1 MQNSLTELLA
11 KIEVTLDYPEEDL
24 ESETYLSI
32 ENSLKDIKSD
42 VSKLLSTADFG
53 RAIKEGTKILIYGR
67 TNAGKSSLLNSL
79 LQYNRAIVTDIQGT
93 TRDTIEETFLYKGFK
108 FVLIDTAGIR
118 TSDNVVEKIGI
129 ERSRM
134 MLKSADIVLF
144 VIDGSKPL
152 DDEDFDIAKSLSD
165 KNTILCVNKSDIGT
179 VADVGKLGFKN
190 IINISCENGQNIDA
204 LKEKLYAFV
213 TNKNVNNNS
222 TIITNTR
229 HILALKNTLK
239 NLDTALDAIAQKIDL
254 SLISI
259 DIKNAWLS
267 LGDIT
272 GNSDNEKI
280 IDDIFSKFCVG
291 K

>member
-1 MQNSLTELLA
+1 MSNNC
-11 KIEVTLDYPEEDL
+11 Y
-24 ESETYLSI
+24 
-32 ENSLKDIKSD
+32 
-42 VSKLLSTADFG
+42 
-53 RAIKEGTKILIYGR
+53 AI
-67 TNAGKSSLLNSL
+67 
-79 LQYNRAIVTDIQGT
+79 
-93 TRDTIEETFLYKGFK
+93 
-108 FVLIDTAGIR
+108 
-118 TSDNVVEKIGI
+118 
-129 ERSRM
+129 
-134 MLKSADIVLF
+134 
-144 VIDGSKPL
+144 
-152 DDEDFDIAKSLSD
+152 
-165 KNTILCVNKSDIGT
+165 
-179 VADVGKLGFKN
+179 
-190 IINISCENGQNIDA
+190 
-204 LKEKLYAFV
+204 V

-222 TIITNTR
+222 TIITNSR

>member
-1 MQNSLTELLA
+1 M
-11 KIEVTLDYPEEDL
+11 
-24 ESETYLSI
+24 
-32 ENSLKDIKSD
+32 
-42 VSKLLSTADFG
+42 
-53 RAIKEGTKILIYGR
+53 
-67 TNAGKSSLLNSL
+67 
-79 LQYNRAIVTDIQGT
+79 TD
-93 TRDTIEETFLYKGFK
+93 
-108 FVLIDTAGIR
+108 
-118 TSDNVVEKIGI
+118 
-129 ERSRM
+129 
-134 MLKSADIVLF
+134 
-144 VIDGSKPL
+144 
-152 DDEDFDIAKSLSD
+152 SD

-222 TIITNTR
+222 TIITNSR